1 MKRSLGPATL
11 VVPTPVWVVGT
22 YDSEGRPNVMTAA
35 WGGVVCSKPP
45 AVSVSLREATYSY
58 ANIVDRKAFTVSVP
72 SALQARQADF
82 LGMASGRD
90 VDKFAAAGLTATRS
104 DLVDAPYVTEFPL
117 CLECR
122 LLHSLKIGLHTLFVG
137 EIVDVRADE
146 DVLVDNIPAIGRISP
161 LVFFVGEQ
169 AYFAVGDL
177 VGPAFRMG
185 RDLLRAS

>member
-11 VVPTPVWVVGT
+11 VLPTPVWVVGT

-72 SALQARQADF
+72 SAHQARQADF

-90 VDKFAAAGLTATRS
+90 VDKFAEAGLTATRS
-104 DLVDAPYVTEFPL
+104 DLVDAPYVAEFPL

-146 DVLVDNIPAIGRISP
+146 DVLVDNIPAIGRINP
-161 LVFFVGEQ
+161 LVFSVGEQ

>member
-11 VVPTPVWVVGT
+11 VLPTPVWVIGT

-45 AVSVSLREATYSY
+45 AVSVSLREATYTY

-72 SALQARQADF
+72 SAHQARQADF
-82 LGMASGRD
+82 LGIASGRN
-90 VDKFAAAGLTATRS
+90 VDKFAAAGLAATRS
-104 DLVDAPYVTEFPL
+104 DLVDAPYVAEFPL

-137 EIVDVRADE
+137 EIVDVKADE
-146 DVLVDNIPAIGRISP
+146 EVLVDGVPAIG
-161 LVFFVGEQ
+161 LVKPFVFSVGEQ
-169 AYFAVGDL
+169 AYYAVGDL
-177 VGPAFRMG
+177 VGPAFRLG
-185 RDLLRAS
+185 RDLLRPS